1 MELPEI
7 RYETDNFAD
16 ILAKDDRFDPRAY
29 DFILR
34 VIAEASDD
42 AKGHVTG
49 AEAENVV
56 YALQE
61 MVKTARAMF
70 NNAPGLTDAIHKMI
84 EENEGYKKQIAEI
97 AKEKTIQLKKALL
110 EHSEQI
116 NGHNVVRINESRD
129 LVMLRDAATMLQK
142 EARNLV
148 IAAAFE
154 YAGKPQLLLMYSQD
168 LVEAGKNA
176 GADIREAA
184 KLIQGGGGGQPGLA
198 TAGGKDIAGLSA
210 ALDKMIEK
218 I

>member
-1 MELPEI
+1 M
-7 RYETDNFAD
+7 TDFTNIVAQ
-16 ILAKDDRFDPRAY
+16 Y
-29 DFILR
+29 DY
-34 VIAEASDD
+34 S
-42 AKGHVTG
+42 
-49 AEAENVV
+49 
-56 YALQE
+56 
-61 MVKTARAMF
+61 
-70 NNAPGLTDAIHKMI
+70 I

-154 YAGKPQLLLMYSQD
+154 SAGKPQLLLMYSQD

-198 TAGGKDIAGLSA
+198 TAGGKDKVIAQ
-210 ALDKMIEK
+210 K
-218 I
+218 IIIKIIVVLQRFVMQLNYR